1 MITDMT
7 APKHRYVKDL
17 VNEAAIEFA
26 NQWVFRYRKKSIAP
40 MVSYLQTI
48 LREYDVLK
56 SEYERKKP
64 FVTKYQIE
72 CKNILQV
79 RTEIEKRSI
88 RLSFEYDSE
97 QDKFDCEKAKR
108 ERELYEEE
116 HGYDN
121 FQALVCYDSSFK
133 KDLIN
138 HYWDSYCIKRC
149 TDSQYLS
156 LNKPEYGIPKITI
169 AKKYVC
175 VCTICGKEAE
185 LLSSDFKIL
194 YDEEHGFYPGRCCNC
209 HTVSSFE
216 AKTMDILNQLGITYM
231 REVSF
236 EGLEG
241 DSGKSLRFDFALYKS
256 YNESGGPKIDLLIEL
271 QGPHHYKKGYYDE
284 FGDFVTD
291 DGEQTTRNNV
301 ENSFMRQVRYDEK
314 KKQYCIHNGLDL
326 ECVKYTVAN
335 DYERLERKIIEILK
349 RYGYKYY
356 TSLQLLKFPKT

>member
-149 TDSQYLS
+149 TDSQYLYY
-156 LNKPEYGIPKITI
+156 ETIPVMV
-169 AKKYVC
+169 Y
-175 VCTICGKEAE
+175 
-185 LLSSDFKIL
+185 L
-194 YDEEHGFYPGRCCNC
+194 Y
-209 HTVSSFE
+209 
-216 AKTMDILNQLGITYM
+216 M
-231 REVSF
+231 
-236 EGLEG
+236 
-241 DSGKSLRFDFALYKS
+241 LYI
-256 YNESGGPKIDLLIEL
+256 NE
-271 QGPHHYKKGYYDE
+271 
-284 FGDFVTD
+284 
-291 DGEQTTRNNV
+291 
-301 ENSFMRQVRYDEK
+301 
-314 KKQYCIHNGLDL
+314 
-326 ECVKYTVAN
+326 
-335 DYERLERKIIEILK
+335 
-349 RYGYKYY
+349 
-356 TSLQLLKFPKT
+356 